1 MFQLYNNIFVIL
13 MTEFIDCIH
22 NTRPS
27 NYFSVEFLNNSL
39 FKILPEGY
47 DVCYMVKRTDD
58 YLGGYFYLYDSTRP
72 MNIYDSDYVLGVVEF
87 YIDLEEDE
95 LNIPMLRT
103 NSDLDGFDMTR
114 GGIGTY
120 LLLCIIAYAKSFDI
134 FTAKLEDMSDGYRT
148 PNNIYEKLGFV
159 YEDEDSGPE
168 MIGLVNDIYNKID
181 DFIMSRGERFVS
193 KLNSLTEYFDD
204 EEWEME
210 LE

>member
-1 MFQLYNNIFVIL
+1 ML
-13 MTEFIDCIH
+13 EFTDCIH
-22 NTRPS
+22 NTQPS
-27 NYFSVEFLNNSL
+27 DYFRNEFLNNPL
-39 FKILPEGY
+39 FEILPEGY

-58 YLGGYFYLYDSTRP
+58 YLGGYFYLYDSTQP

-95 LNIPMLRT
+95 LNIPMLKT

-134 FTAKLEDMSDGYRT
+134 FTGKLEDMSDGYRT

-159 YEDEDSGPE
+159 YEDDSGPE
-168 MIGLVNDIYNKID
+168 MIGVVNDIFNKID
-181 DFIMSRGERFVS
+181 DFIMTRGDHFVS
-193 KLNSLTEYFDD
+193 KLNSLSEYFDD

>member
-1 MFQLYNNIFVIL
+1 ML
-13 MTEFIDCIH
+13 EFIDCIH
-22 NTRPS
+22 NTQPS
-27 NYFSVEFLNNSL
+27 DYFSYDFLNNPL
-39 FKILPEGY
+39 FEILPEGY
-47 DVCYMVKRTDD
+47 DICYMVKRTDD

-72 MNIYDSDYVLGVVEF
+72 MNIYDSDYVLGVIEF

-95 LNIPMLRT
+95 INIPMLKT

-120 LLLCIIAYAKSFDI
+120 LLLTVIAYAKSFDI

-159 YEDEDSGPE
+159 YEDDSGPE
-168 MIGLVNDIYNKID
+168 MIGVVNDIFNKID

-193 KLNSLTEYFDD
+193 KLNSLSEYFDD

>member
-1 MFQLYNNIFVIL
+1 ML
-13 MTEFIDCIH
+13 EFTDCIH
-22 NTRPS
+22 NTQPS
-27 NYFSVEFLNNSL
+27 DYFRNEFLNNPL
-39 FKILPEGY
+39 FEILPEGY
-47 DVCYMVKRTDD
+47 DICYMIKRTDD
-58 YLGGYFYLYDSTRP
+58 YLGGYFYLYDSTQP
-72 MNIYDSDYVLGVVEF
+72 MNIYDSDYVLGVIEF

-95 LNIPMLRT
+95 LNIPMLKT

-120 LLLCIIAYAKSFDI
+120 LLLTVISYAKSFDI

-159 YEDEDSGPE
+159 YEDDSGPE
-168 MIGLVNDIYNKID
+168 MIGVVNDIFNKID
-181 DFIMSRGERFVS
+181 DFIMTRGERFVS
-193 KLNSLTEYFDD
+193 KLNSLSEYFDD

>member
-1 MFQLYNNIFVIL
+1 

-22 NTRPS
+22 NTQPS

-47 DVCYMVKRTDD
+47 DICYMVKRTDD
-58 YLGGYFYLYDSTRP
+58 YLGYFYLYDSTRP

-103 NSDLDGFDMTR
+103 NSNLDGFDMTR

-120 LLLCIIAYAKSFDI
+120 LLLCAIAYAKSFDI

-159 YEDEDSGPE
+159 YEDDSGPE

>member
-13 MTEFIDCIH
+13 MLEFIDCIH
-22 NTRPS
+22 NTQPS
-27 NYFSVEFLNNSL
+27 DYFSVEFLNNPL
-39 FKILPEGY
+39 FEILPEGY

-120 LLLCIIAYAKSFDI
+120 LLLCLIIAHLTLLGSKASSELICVTPFIIILESFSNL
-134 FTAKLEDMSDGYRT
+134 F
-148 PNNIYEKLGFV
+148 NC
-159 YEDEDSGPE
+159 
-168 MIGLVNDIYNKID
+168 
-181 DFIMSRGERFVS
+181 
-193 KLNSLTEYFDD
+193 
-204 EEWEME
+204 
-210 LE
+210 

>member
-1 MFQLYNNIFVIL
+1 ML
-13 MTEFIDCIH
+13 EFTDCIH
-22 NTRPS
+22 NTQPS
-27 NYFSVEFLNNSL
+27 NYFRNEFLNNPL
-39 FKILPEGY
+39 FEILPEGY

-58 YLGGYFYLYDSTRP
+58 YLGGYFYLYDSTQP

-95 LNIPMLRT
+95 INIPMLRT

-114 GGIGTY
+114 GGIGSY
-120 LLLCIIAYAKSFDI
+120 LLLCAIAYAKSFNI
-134 FTAKLEDMSDGYRT
+134 FTGKLEDMSDGYRT

-159 YEDEDSGPE
+159 YEDDSGPE
-168 MIGLVNDIYNKID
+168 MIGVVNDIFNKID

-193 KLNSLTEYFDD
+193 KLNSLSEYFDD

>member
-1 MFQLYNNIFVIL
+1 
-13 MTEFIDCIH
+13 
-22 NTRPS
+22 
-27 NYFSVEFLNNSL
+27 
-39 FKILPEGY
+39 
-47 DVCYMVKRTDD
+47 MVKRTDD
-58 YLGGYFYLYDSTRP
+58 YLGYFYLYDSTRP

-120 LLLCIIAYAKSFDI
+120 LLLCAIAYAKSFNI
-134 FTAKLEDMSDGYRT
+134 FTGKLEDMSDGYRT
-148 PNNIYEKLGFV
+148 PNNIYEKLGFI

>member
-1 MFQLYNNIFVIL
+1 ML
-13 MTEFIDCIH
+13 EFTDCIH
-22 NTRPS
+22 NTQPTD
-27 NYFSVEFLNNSL
+27 YFRNEFLNNPL
-39 FKILPEGY
+39 FEILPEGY

-58 YLGGYFYLYDSTRP
+58 YLGGYFYLYDSTQP
-72 MNIYDSDYVLGVVEF
+72 MNIYDSDYVLGVIEF
-87 YIDLEEDE
+87 YIDFEEDE
-95 LNIPMLRT
+95 LNIPMLKT

-134 FTAKLEDMSDGYRT
+134 FTGKLEDMSDGYRT

-159 YEDEDSGPE
+159 YEDDSGPE
-168 MIGLVNDIYNKID
+168 MIGVVNDIFNKID
-181 DFIMSRGERFVS
+181 DFIMTRGDHFVS
-193 KLNSLTEYFDD
+193 KLNSLSEYFDD